1 MKEFLEKSIN
11 PKLNTEVKEQ
21 SIARDGFT
29 KIKVIIACVKLK
41 ADVVLKLTTSVPF
54 TPRATWL

>member
-1 MKEFLEKSIN
+1 MKK
-11 PKLNTEVKEQ
+11 VK
-21 SIARDGFT
+21 T
-29 KIKVIIACVKLK
+29 TNIKVIIACVKLK